1 MGLDLNLWMA
11 LRIGWMRYLF
21 RRDVELDV
29 DDVNVDM
36 DVDLL
41 TLTL

>member
-21 RRDVELDV
+21 LRDVELDV
-29 DDVNVDM
+29 DDVDV